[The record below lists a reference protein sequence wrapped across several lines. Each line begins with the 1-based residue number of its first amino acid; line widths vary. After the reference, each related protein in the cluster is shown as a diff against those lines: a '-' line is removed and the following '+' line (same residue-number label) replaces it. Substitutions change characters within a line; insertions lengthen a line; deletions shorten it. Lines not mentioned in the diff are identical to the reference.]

1 MFEKIIVTLDSS
13 KLAEVALPYA
23 EELAAKMGYE
33 IVLLTILDT
42 EEGNEYDNR
51 LKYMKKIEEI
61 TKYHAEKYIENGRG
75 NTVNVTAVTRVD
87 NPVDGIT
94 KYAFSSGFPL
104 IIMASHGRS
113 GIGRWT
119 VGSIADKVVRS
130 NYYQPVM
137 LIRAKEYR
145 SDIREKRIIKKA
157 LVPLDGSNTSE
168 SVIPYITQIAT
179 KLEME
184 ITFLQVV
191 PKTNHTNM
199 TEIETYL
206 QGVCN
211 QLKGKNVTVN
221 YQVNVGNVAENII
234 DFADE
239 RAYDLVAMS
248 TRGMSRDDIFSLG
261 SVAQKVFLGGNIPLL
276 LIKK

>member
-1 MFEKIIVTLDSS
+1 MFEKIVVTLDGS

-23 EELAAKMGYE
+23 EELAAKMGHD
-33 IVLLTILDT
+33 IVLLTILETEDT
-42 EEGNEYDNR
+42 NEYENR
-51 LKYMKKIEEI
+51 SRYVKKIEEI

-75 NTVNVTAVTRVD
+75 NKVNVMAITKFD
-87 NPVDGIT
+87 NPADGII
-94 KYAFSSGFPL
+94 KYASSSGSPL

-119 VGSIADKVVRS
+119 VGSVADKVVRS

-137 LIRAKEYR
+137 LIRAKESR

-168 SVIPYITQIAT
+168 AVFPYITQIAA

-184 ITFLQVV
+184 LTFLQVV

-199 TEIETYL
+199 TEIEAYL
-206 QGVCN
+206 QSLCSK
-211 QLKGKNVTVN
+211 LKDKNITVN
-221 YQVNVGNVAENII
+221 YQVNVGDVAENII

-239 RAYDLVAMS
+239 LAFDLVAMS
-248 TRGMSRDDIFSLG
+248 TRGMNRGDVFSLG

>member
-1 MFEKIIVTLDSS
+1 MFEKIVVTLDSS

-33 IVLLTILDT
+33 IVLLTILEA
-42 EEGNEYDNR
+42 EEANEYDNR
-51 LKYMKKIEEI
+51 LRYMKKIEEI
-61 TKYHAEKYIENGRG
+61 TKYHAEKYLENERG

-119 VGSIADKVVRS
+119 VGSVADKVVRS
-130 NYYQPVM
+130 TYYQPVM
-137 LIRAKEYR
+137 LIRARESR

-168 SVIPYITQIAT
+168 SVIPYITQIAI

-184 ITFLQVV
+184 LTFLQVV

-199 TEIETYL
+199 IEIETYL
-206 QGVCN
+206 QSVCN
-211 QLKGKNVTVN
+211 QLKEKNITVN

-248 TRGMSRDDIFSLG
+248 TRGMNRDDLFALG